1 MSNQSTKSD
10 DMNDDGM
17 LNAEMQRKLPQGKI
31 LQPKLRF
38 KGFADPWQQRKLGE
52 LGFTYSG
59 LSGKNKSDFG
69 HGSAYFVTYL
79 NVFSN
84 PIADCYGI
92 EAVEIDDKQHKV
104 ITGDIFFRPFA
115 VWCG

>member
-38 KGFADPWQQRKLGE
+38 KGFADPWQQRKLEELLIPAKAKNVEGKFTKNDVLSVSGE
-52 LGFTYSG
+52 FGIVNQIALKGKSSASESVLPYSVVNWG
-59 LSGKNKSDFG
+59 EYS
-69 HGSAYFVTYL
+69 
-79 NVFSN
+79 
-84 PIADCYGI
+84 
-92 EAVEIDDKQHKV
+92 
-104 ITGDIFFRPFA
+104 
-115 VWCG
+115 